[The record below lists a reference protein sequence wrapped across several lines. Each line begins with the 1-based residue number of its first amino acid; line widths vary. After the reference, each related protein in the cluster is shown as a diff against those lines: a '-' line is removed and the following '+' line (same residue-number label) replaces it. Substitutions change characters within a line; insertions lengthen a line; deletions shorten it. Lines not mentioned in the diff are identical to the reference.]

1 MLYDIRYNIDIYG
14 HKAKRLALQRINGV
28 SSNPVEGE
36 LKKRSAQ
43 KSYFNTDGLNLAL
56 TEYFK

>member
-36 LKKRSAQ
+36 LKNGQPK
-43 KSYFNTDGLNLAL
+43 NLISTL
-56 TEYFK
+56 MG

>member
-14 HKAKRLALQRINGV
+14 YKAKRLALQRIKCV
-28 SSNPVEGE
+28 S
-36 LKKRSAQ
+36 
-43 KSYFNTDGLNLAL
+43 SYFNTDGLNLAL